1 MSDTNPLTDLYMD
14 RHDVDQ
20 QALRDVL
27 DGLIGIDSE
36 SGEPIYLDAFFEL
49 GNKHRFVA
57 QLLFREASVILG
69 ERDETEQGSASD
81 EFANQL
87 DSSGSAVQN
96 YASEL
101 EFVESDESRGG
112 YVIRPHQVQAAVSY
126 LQENQ
131 EKQQRND

>member
-1 MSDTNPLTDLYMD
+1 MSDENPLNDLYMD

-27 DGLIGIDSE
+27 SGLIGIDSE
-36 SGEPIYLDAFFEL
+36 SGDPIYLDAYFEL
-49 GNKHRFVA
+49 GNKQRFVA

-69 ERDETEQGSASD
+69 EREESEQGAASGA
-81 EFANQL
+81 FAEHL

-96 YASEL
+96 YSGDL

-112 YVIRPHQVQAAVSY
+112 YVIRPHHVQAAVSY
-126 LQENQ
+126 LKDAREQVQ
-131 EKQQRND
+131 SDA